1 METNIRHSSTQTN
14 SISAHS
20 STPTNLTSTH
30 QISAN
35 KLYKTVRLK
44 GFMSRLVAVILLL
57 TTLITT
63 AFAGWL
69 PSAGGGG
76 SGGTIGSGIWDAT
89 MQGIRITILLPNGK
103 PAFYYGSYTNQLGV
117 DLLYSNTKQ
126 NEICTM
132 YIA

>member
-1 METNIRHSSTQTN
+1 METNSGIQSHSNTSSIQSHSKTQIR
-14 SISAHS
+14 
-20 STPTNLTSTH
+20 
-30 QISAN
+30 
-35 KLYKTVRLK
+35 K
-44 GFMSRLVAVILLL
+44 FMSRLVAVILLL

>member
-1 METNIRHSSTQTN
+1 METHSSIQ
-14 SISAHS
+14 AHS
-20 STPTNLTSTH
+20 NISTTQLG
-30 QISAN
+30 
-35 KLYKTVRLK
+35 K
-44 GFMSRLVAVILLL
+44 FMSRLVAVILLL

-103 PAFYYGSYTNQLGV
+103 PAFSYGSDRNMYGV
-117 DLLYSNTKQ
+117 DILYSNTKQ